1 MLLLRIGRS
10 KKGWITGEIS
20 AEWIK
25 QFDELT
31 CKKVPRQSWLLLVDG
46 HCSHYTYEFLN
57 YAHAHDIHVLCY
69 PSHATHV
76 FQGLDVICFALLKR
90 FFEEECRK
98 FESQG
103 HGVVKKEH
111 FLSVYSKAHVCAF
124 TVDVVK
130 SAFEKTGVVP
140 YNPNAIDTAEFKCSL
155 ETSNVRSG
163 LLLLQDIEPPTPI
176 CIVKK
181 MFQDASR
188 SRPSTHSSSLAP
200 SCSSSH
206 PPSCGIT
213 LGPTQS
219 SSVVQTQGATPDA
232 LDAEAT
238 GVSTDPDV
246 DKLTEGRS

>member
-31 CKKVPRQSWLLLVDG
+31 CKKVPGQPRLLLVDG

-57 YAHAHDIHVLCY
+57 YARAHDIHVLCY

-90 FFEEECRK
+90 FFEEEYRK

-111 FLSVYSKAHVCAF
+111 FLSVYSKAHVRAF

-140 YNPNAIDTAEFKCSL
+140 YNPNAIDTAEFKRSL
-155 ETSNVRSG
+155 ETSNVGSG
-163 LLLLQDIEPPTPI
+163 LPLLQDIEPLTPI
-176 CIVKK
+176 HIVKK
-181 MFQDASR
+181 MF
-188 SRPSTHSSSLAP
+188 
-200 SCSSSH
+200 
-206 PPSCGIT
+206 
-213 LGPTQS
+213 
-219 SSVVQTQGATPDA
+219 
-232 LDAEAT
+232 
-238 GVSTDPDV
+238 
-246 DKLTEGRS
+246 

>member
-1 MLLLRIGRS
+1 MLLLRIGQS
-10 KKGWITGEIS
+10 KKGWITGKIS

-31 CKKVPRQSWLLLVDG
+31 CKKVPGQPWLLLVDG

-57 YAHAHDIHVLCY
+57 YARAHDIHVLCY

-76 FQGLDVICFALLKR
+76 FQGLDVICFALLKH
-90 FFEEECRK
+90 FFEEEHRK

-140 YNPNAIDTAEFKCSL
+140 YNPNAIDTAEFKRSL
-155 ETSNVRSG
+155 ETSNVGSG
-163 LLLLQDIEPPTPI
+163 LPLLQDIEPPTPI
-176 CIVKK
+176 HIVKK
-181 MFQDASR
+181 MF
-188 SRPSTHSSSLAP
+188 
-200 SCSSSH
+200 
-206 PPSCGIT
+206 
-213 LGPTQS
+213 
-219 SSVVQTQGATPDA
+219 
-232 LDAEAT
+232 
-238 GVSTDPDV
+238 
-246 DKLTEGRS
+246 